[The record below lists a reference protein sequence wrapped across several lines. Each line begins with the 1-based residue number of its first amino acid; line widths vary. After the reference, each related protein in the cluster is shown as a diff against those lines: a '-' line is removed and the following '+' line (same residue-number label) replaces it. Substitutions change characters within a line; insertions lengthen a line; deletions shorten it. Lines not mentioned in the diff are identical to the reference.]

1 MKLNRSLALVAILAC
16 STALNAVA
24 QGRVATVDVKRIFD
38 GYWRTKQ
45 AAANLKEQAADM
57 DKERKGFVDD
67 YNKARGD
74 YQKLLDSA
82 NDSLITGEERDKR
95 KASAEKKLLEIRELE
110 QTVQQ
115 YDRQATS
122 TMQEKNRRMRDNI
135 LRDIREVVNSK
146 ARAANYGLVI
156 DTAAEGASGTPVI
169 IYSSGEND
177 LTEAVLTQLNS
188 TAPAELPK
196 TEPAKDAKDGK
207 EPKENKDA
215 KEPKGK

>member
-1 MKLNRSLALVAILAC
+1 MKLIRTLLL
-16 STALNAVA
+16 TALLSASFALPCLA
-24 QGRVATVDVKRIFD
+24 QSRVATVDVKRLFD

-67 YNKARGD
+67 YTKARQD

-82 NDSLITGEERDKR
+82 TDTLISAEERDKR
-95 KASAEKKLLEIRELE
+95 KAAAEKKLLEIKELE

-146 ARAANYGLVI
+146 AKAGGYALVV
-156 DTAAEGASGTPVI
+156 DTAAESVNNTPVVL
-169 IYSSGEND
+169 YSAGDSD
-177 LTEAVLTQLNS
+177 LTDAVLTQLNS
-188 TAPAELPK
+188 TAPPDLPK
-196 TEPAKDAKDGK
+196 TDAKPAEPQA
-207 EPKENKDA
+207 EPKK
-215 KEPKGK
+215 

>member
-1 MKLNRSLALVAILAC
+1 MKLIRTLLLTALFSASLALPC
-16 STALNAVA
+16 FA
-24 QGRVATVDVKRIFD
+24 QSRVATVDVKRLFD
-38 GYWRTKQ
+38 GYWRTQQ

-67 YNKARGD
+67 YTKARQD

-82 NDSLITGEERDKR
+82 TDTLISAEERDKR
-95 KASAEKKLLEIRELE
+95 KAAAEKKLLEIKELE

-146 ARAANYGLVI
+146 AKAGGYALVV
-156 DTAAEGASGTPVI
+156 DTAAESVNNTPVVL
-169 IYSSGEND
+169 YSAGDSD
-177 LTEAVLTQLNS
+177 LTDAVLTQLNS
-188 TAPAELPK
+188 TAPPDLPK
-196 TEPAKDAKDGK
+196 TDAKPTEPPT
-207 EPKENKDA
+207 EPKK
-215 KEPKGK
+215 

>member
-1 MKLNRSLALVAILAC
+1 MKFIRILLL
-16 STALNAVA
+16 TALCSATFALPCLA
-24 QGRVATVDVKRIFD
+24 QSRVATVDVKRLFD

-67 YNKARGD
+67 YTKARQD
-74 YQKLLDSA
+74 YQKLLDSTA
-82 NDSLITGEERDKR
+82 DTVISAEERDKR
-95 KASAEKKLLEIRELE
+95 KAAAEKKLLEIRELE

-146 ARAANYGLVI
+146 AKAGGYALVL
-156 DTAAEGASGTPVI
+156 DTAAEGINNTPVVM
-169 IYSSGEND
+169 YSSGDSD
-177 LTEAVLTQLNS
+177 LTDAVLTQLQS
-188 TAPAELPK
+188 TAPADLPK
-196 TEPAKDAKDGK
+196 ADTTPTETKP
-207 EPKENKDA
+207 EPKK
-215 KEPKGK
+215 

>member
-1 MKLNRSLALVAILAC
+1 MKFIRILLL
-16 STALNAVA
+16 TALCSATFAPPPCLA
-24 QGRVATVDVKRIFD
+24 QSRVATVDVKRLFD

-67 YNKARGD
+67 YTKARQD
-74 YQKLLDSA
+74 YQKLLDSTA
-82 NDSLITGEERDKR
+82 DTVISAEERDKR
-95 KASAEKKLLEIRELE
+95 KAAAEKKLLEIRELE

-146 ARAANYGLVI
+146 AKAGGYALVL
-156 DTAAEGASGTPVI
+156 DTAAEGINNTPVVM
-169 IYSSGEND
+169 YSSGDSD
-177 LTEAVLTQLNS
+177 LTDAVLTQLQS
-188 TAPAELPK
+188 TAPADLPK
-196 TEPAKDAKDGK
+196 ADATPTETKP
-207 EPKENKDA
+207 EPKK
-215 KEPKGK
+215 